1 MIGKT
6 LSHYTILEEI
16 TRGELQT
23 VYRARDEKLHREVAL
38 KVLPPELVKESER
51 RQRFVQEAA
60 AAAALEHPHIAVIH
74 EIDEADGMI
83 FIAMELLRGKSLADR
98 LNASQE
104 RLPLREGLELA
115 SGVAQGLAYA
125 HAHGIVH
132 RDVKP
137 ANVVLTSDGHPKL
150 IDFGLAKLLD
160 AKKIPFLSET
170 RPDETALKGATGES
184 VIEGTVSYMSP
195 EQARGGKVD
204 ARSDIFS
211 FGLLLFHVLG
221 GRQPFEGKSRIDT
234 LYAILRDPTPKIPGL
249 NGEERQILQPII
261 DRCLEKEPDKRYQ
274 SMDRV
279 LEDLKLARL
288 RLASGGSATR
298 LKRLAVAAGIG
309 VAALAPI
316 MAFLLTP
323 PESPSEPMTPSA
335 TPSLAVLHFE
345 NLSGDPELEWLRMGL
360 TDMLVTDLSQSTE
373 LEVLG
378 TDRLY
383 QILDRMDLLHGGP
396 MSSEAIEELAERAS
410 VSNVLRGS
418 FAKAGDSI
426 RISARL
432 EDAHSGKVLLSEKAE
447 GIGEESIFR
456 LVDEISG
463 RIKANFSIVALEG
476 ELDRDLRDVTTASVE
491 AYRYYAEGIRL
502 HERFREEEALPQ
514 FQRAVELDPGFAMA
528 LAKLG
533 VVHNNLGRQ
542 EEADEFAIAALEHF
556 ERLSARERHY
566 IEGWH
571 YSRNPETVDR
581 ALEAYRMAI
590 ELYPDHAS
598 ARHNLGNLLVGLED
612 YDAAIE
618 QFEELESR
626 GMVFPATYE
635 NLARAYQARGDVAR
649 ARAVLEEFNERNPD
663 DWMTLVSIAQ
673 LSIESG
679 EIERGLDELERAE
692 ELGASPFRTAPVLWE
707 AHILEEEWD
716 AAAEAAASM
725 LEAEGMIEKFYGG
738 RLVATTELYK
748 GSYTPVIES
757 IDAFLAAG
765 DERFKNQPISYKARV
780 LLDVGDNDGAREA
793 ALTIEGPDDRY
804 DSGQQAR
811 RIAAIASARLG
822 EPTRARELAEAFR
835 EHMKPTFGPGPE
847 RMLQLLEGE
856 LALALG
862 DFASAI
868 AHLNEAESMLP
879 PRGVEGLH
887 TVVWYA
893 IASAHREA
901 GNIGEATMWYE
912 RIVNSTEER
921 IFEPV
926 RYVRSFYF
934 LGKLREE
941 RGYEEEALAAYE
953 RFFDLWKDG
962 EMDRERIREV
972 ERKLD

>member
-1 MIGKT
+1 M
-6 LSHYTILEEI
+6 
-16 TRGELQT
+16 
-23 VYRARDEKLHREVAL
+23 
-38 KVLPPELVKESER
+38 
-51 RQRFVQEAA
+51 
-60 AAAALEHPHIAVIH
+60 
-74 EIDEADGMI
+74 
-83 FIAMELLRGKSLADR
+83 
-98 LNASQE
+98 
-104 RLPLREGLELA
+104 
-115 SGVAQGLAYA
+115 
-125 HAHGIVH
+125 
-132 RDVKP
+132 
-137 ANVVLTSDGHPKL
+137 
-150 IDFGLAKLLD
+150 
-160 AKKIPFLSET
+160 
-170 RPDETALKGATGES
+170 
-184 VIEGTVSYMSP
+184 
-195 EQARGGKVD
+195 
-204 ARSDIFS
+204 
-211 FGLLLFHVLG
+211 
-221 GRQPFEGKSRIDT
+221 
-234 LYAILRDPTPKIPGL
+234 

-298 LKRLAVAAGIG
+298 LKRLAVAAGIGVAALAPIMAFLLTPPESPSEPPESPSEPMTPSATPSLAVLHFENLSGDPELEWLRMGLTDMLVTDLSQSTELEVLRSRRKAAVAAGIG

>member
-1 MIGKT
+1 M
-6 LSHYTILEEI
+6 
-16 TRGELQT
+16 
-23 VYRARDEKLHREVAL
+23 
-38 KVLPPELVKESER
+38 
-51 RQRFVQEAA
+51 
-60 AAAALEHPHIAVIH
+60 
-74 EIDEADGMI
+74 
-83 FIAMELLRGKSLADR
+83 
-98 LNASQE
+98 
-104 RLPLREGLELA
+104 
-115 SGVAQGLAYA
+115 
-125 HAHGIVH
+125 
-132 RDVKP
+132 
-137 ANVVLTSDGHPKL
+137 
-150 IDFGLAKLLD
+150 
-160 AKKIPFLSET
+160 
-170 RPDETALKGATGES
+170 
-184 VIEGTVSYMSP
+184 
-195 EQARGGKVD
+195 
-204 ARSDIFS
+204 
-211 FGLLLFHVLG
+211 LG

-261 DRCLEKEPDKRYQ
+261 DRYLEKEPDKRYQ
-274 SMDRV
+274 SMGRV

-383 QILDRMDLLHGGP
+383 QILDKMGRLHGGP

-410 VSNVLRGS
+410 VKHRSPRKLCKSRRFDPHLG
-418 FAKAGDSI
+418 
-426 RISARL
+426 RL
-432 EDAHSGKVLLSEKAE
+432 EDAHSGKVLFSEKAE
-447 GIGEESIFR
+447 GKGEESIFR

-502 HERFREEEALPQ
+502 HERYREEEALPH

-542 EEADEFAIAALEHF
+542 KEADEFAIAALEHI

-590 ELYPDHAS
+590 ELYPDHVS

-612 YDAAIE
+612 YAAAIE

-716 AAAEAAASM
+716 DAAEAAASM

-738 RLVATTELYK
+738 RLVAITELYK
-748 GSYTPVIES
+748 GSYTPVING

-765 DERFKNQPISYKARV
+765 EGRFKNQPILYKARV
-780 LLDVGDNDGAREA
+780 LLDVGDNEGAREA
-793 ALTIEGPDDRY
+793 ALTIEG
-804 DSGQQAR
+804 
-811 RIAAIASARLG
+811 
-822 EPTRARELAEAFR
+822 
-835 EHMKPTFGPGPE
+835 
-847 RMLQLLEGE
+847 
-856 LALALG
+856 
-862 DFASAI
+862 
-868 AHLNEAESMLP
+868 
-879 PRGVEGLH
+879 
-887 TVVWYA
+887 
-893 IASAHREA
+893 
-901 GNIGEATMWYE
+901 
-912 RIVNSTEER
+912 
-921 IFEPV
+921 
-926 RYVRSFYF
+926 
-934 LGKLREE
+934 
-941 RGYEEEALAAYE
+941 LAA
-953 RFFDLWKDG
+953 R
-962 EMDRERIREV
+962 
-972 ERKLD
+972 